1 MLTLKTTLALVI
13 YLLIGQAMAVTVS
26 YVNVDNRTNRSVVTL
41 GFNSVPIYTF
51 FSLHNPER
59 VVVDINQCNQVQG
72 LPLNFRSSNLIQRIR
87 TSTPVSKLNI
97 RLVLELTYKSRVQS
111 TVKRVDKGY
120 NIVLTITRQ
129 QLPVMRSTAK
139 NVADNTMP
147 SLNATFSS
155 RSKKK
160 LSNKW
165 VTMKVD
171 STSPLAQSRKISAN
185 GLVVV
190 AIDAGHGGQDP
201 GAKGPN
207 GLYEKNVTIA
217 IARKL
222 KALLDIDPM
231 FKPVLTREGDD
242 FIPVM
247 GRSDL
252 ARKKGASVLVSIH
265 ANAAPNLKASGASV
279 WILSNRRANSET
291 ANWLENHE
299 KQSELLG
306 GASDLLANSQADPYL
321 NHTLLDLQFG
331 HSQRVSYDI
340 ALKMLHQL
348 QNVSI
353 IHKHQ
358 PEHAS
363 LGVLRSPDIPSL
375 LVETGFISNIREEKL
390 LGNSIYQE
398 KIASALHLGL
408 RAYFLTHPISR
419 SIKPKK
425 RSPDIPFTVNCH
437 IVQYGETLFGIASSY
452 GINLDK
458 LRALNKLKK
467 DSVLVGQKLYIPA
480 SNTMS
485 VVSSSIIGLRRHK
498 VVRGDTL
505 TMLSTH
511 YGVSAGSIMH
521 ANNMKSS
528 NIMWGQILIIPQA

>member
-13 YLLIGQAMAVTVS
+13 YLLIGQAMATVTVS

-41 GFNSVPIYTF
+41 GLSSVPIYTF

-59 VVVDINQCNQVQG
+59 VVIDIHQCKPVQG
-72 LPLNFRSSNLIQRIR
+72 LPLNFRSSSLIQRIR
-87 TSTPVSKLNI
+87 TSAPVSKQNL
-97 RLVLELTYKSRVQS
+97 RLVLELTDKSSVQA

-120 NIVLTITRQ
+120 NIVLTITSTRQ
-129 QLPVMRSTAK
+129 QLPVMLSTAK
-139 NVADNTMP
+139 NVADNT
-147 SLNATFSS
+147 LNATL
-155 RSKKK
+155 SKKK

-171 STSPLAQSRKISAN
+171 QTSSLVQQSKQISAN

-231 FKPVLTREGDD
+231 FKPVLTREGDY

-265 ANAAPNLKASGASV
+265 ADAAPNLKASGASV

-321 NHTLLDLQFG
+321 SHTLLDLQFG

-348 QNVSI
+348 QNVSM

-408 RAYFLTHPISR
+408 RAYFLTHPIST
-419 SIKPKK
+419 KPKK

-452 GINLDK
+452 GINLEK

-480 SNTMS
+480 TSNTMS
-485 VVSSSIIGLRRHK
+485 VVSSSIVGLRRHK

-505 TMLSTH
+505 AMLSTH

-528 NIMWGQILIIPQA
+528 NIMLGQILIIPHV

>member
-1 MLTLKTTLALVI
+1 MLNMLTLKTTLALVI

-26 YVNVDNRTNRSVVTL
+26 YVNIDNRTNRSVVTL
-41 GFNSVPIYTF
+41 GFSSVPIYTF

-59 VVVDINQCNQVQG
+59 VVVDIHQCKPVQG
-72 LPLNFRSSNLIQRIR
+72 LPLNFRSSSLIQHIR
-87 TSTPVSKLNI
+87 TSAPVSKQNL
-97 RLVLELTYKSRVQS
+97 RLVLELTYKSSVQA

-129 QLPVMRSTAK
+129 QLPVMLSTAK
-139 NVADNTMP
+139 NVTDNT
-147 SLNATFSS
+147 LNATL
-155 RSKKK
+155 SKKK
-160 LSNKW
+160 LSSNKW
-165 VTMKVD
+165 VTLKVD
-171 STSPLAQSRKISAN
+171 PTSPLAQQSKQISTN

-231 FKPVLTREGDD
+231 FKPVLTREGDY

-265 ANAAPNLKASGASV
+265 ADAAPNLKASGASV

-291 ANWLENHE
+291 DNWLENHE

-321 NHTLLDLQFG
+321 SHTLLDLQFG

-348 QNVSI
+348 QNVCM

-408 RAYFLTHPISR
+408 RAYFLTHPIST
-419 SIKPKK
+419 KPKK
-425 RSPDIPFTVNCH
+425 RSQDIPFTVNCH

-452 GINLDK
+452 GINLEK

-485 VVSSSIIGLRRHK
+485 VVSSSIVGLRRHK

-528 NIMWGQILIIPQA
+528 NIMWGQILIIPHA